1 MPQIDIDDEVFAILQ
16 SQAEPFVDTPN
27 DVLRRLVGL
36 APDAPNGNGTHTK
49 LKPIK
54 RYRNRKRGDLM
65 TLIETGALEVDDL
78 LIYQK
83 RTGEEFRGTVT
94 NDGWIEAIGTTY
106 YSPSGALK
114 QLVGYEVNGWK
125 HWTVARTGK
134 LLDDYREN

>member
-1 MPQIDIDDEVFAILQ
+1 MPEIEIDDEVFALLQ
-16 SQAEPFVDTPN
+16 RQAEPFVDTPN

-36 APDAPNGNGTHTK
+36 DVDAPNGNTPN
-49 LKPIK
+49 KPRPVK

-65 TLIETGALEVDDL
+65 TLIETGAIEVDDL
-78 LIYQK
+78 LIYRK

-94 NDGWIEAIGTTY
+94 NDGWIEANGTTF

-114 QLVGYEVNGWK
+114 SLVGYEINGWK
-125 HWTVARTGK
+125 HWTVSRTGR